1 MTEKRKKILYVI
13 TKSNWGGAQRH
24 VFDLA
29 TLLTPAFETVV
40 ALGGNGKLV
49 EMLRAHHVRT
59 IPIAHLKRDI
69 SFADE
74 VRSFMQLYSLLR
86 TERPDILHLHSSK
99 AGALGALAGRLARVP
114 CIVFTAHGWAWN
126 EDRGR
131 FSKLL
136 VTTLHWLTVQLA
148 HRTIA
153 VSHSIYDQM
162 AAYPLTKYRMRVLH
176 SGITPPPLL
185 LRDQA
190 RATLMEQKP
199 ILAEKK
205 GAFWMVSIAELH
217 HIKGLKYALEAVALL
232 KKKNPDIVY
241 LVIGEG
247 EERARLE
254 AHIRDLDIDD
264 NVILLG
270 HIQNAAS
277 LLSAFDLYLLPSLSE
292 ALAYV
297 IMEAGAAGVP
307 IVASRVGGI
316 PEMLEEDGG
325 FLIPA
330 RNPEVL
336 ADSIENILQSPKE
349 ALARAATFKA
359 RVLSYFTTK
368 RMIEETTDLYHSLL
382 R

>member
-1 MTEKRKKILYVI
+1 MSTGRKKILYVI

-29 TLLTPAFETVV
+29 TLLTTTFETIV
-40 ALGGNGKLV
+40 AVGGNGKLLD
-49 EMLRAHHVRT
+49 MLRDHHIRT
-59 IPIAHLKRDI
+59 IPITHLKRDI
-69 SFADE
+69 SFGDE
-74 VRSFMQLYSLLR
+74 MRSFMQLYSLLCA
-86 TERPDILHLHSSK
+86 ERPDILHLHSSK

-126 EDRGR
+126 EDRSS
-131 FSKLL
+131 FSKML
-136 VTTLHWLTVQLA
+136 VTVLHWLTVQLA

-162 AAYPLTKYRMRVLH
+162 AVHPFTKYRMRVLH
-176 SGITPPPLL
+176 SGITPLPLL
-185 LRDQA
+185 SRNQA
-190 RATLMEQKP
+190 RATLIEQKP
-199 ILAEKK
+199 TLANKK
-205 GAFWMVSIAELH
+205 DVFWMVSIAELH
-217 HIKGLKYALEAVALL
+217 HIKGLGYALEAVALL

-247 EERARLE
+247 EERTHLE
-254 AHIRDLDIDD
+254 MRIRDLDIGD

-336 ADSIENILQSPKE
+336 ADSVENILRSPKE